1 MLAVDPDSRVPE
13 RRAVLTPFELWPA
26 TSPGSRRPGVPRPAH
41 RPGRPRRAP
50 EAVDRHEVVA
60 VRESWLVE
68 DRWWTDRPLR
78 RRYWEVVTADGRDL
92 VVFRELVE
100 GGWYRHR

>member
-13 RRAVLTPFELWPA
+13 RRAVLTPFEADEPRQPA
-26 TSPGSRRPGVPRPAH
+26 ASASRAAPRLAGPAGARRPSTP
-41 RPGRPRRAP
+41 
-50 EAVDRHEVVA
+50 EVVA
-60 VRESWLVE
+60 VRESWLIE

-78 RRYWEVVTADGRDL
+78 RRYWEVVTLDGRDL
-92 VVFRELVE
+92 VVFRELDG